1 MVNSKNLKNPK
12 TISTIVESSA
22 YAELRRNIGKREF
35 SDWLREQIKQFN
47 ESREMEKNVIG
58 QQSDCG
64 PINNCLI
71 NIQTTLDKYI
81 PYWLQDYKNN
91 KRHSEIQK
99 QMSEIEQI
107 KVVTVLNNTA
117 KAWKA
122 RLPRKVIQLG
132 R

>member
-35 SDWLREQIKQFN
+35 SDWLREQIRQFN
-47 ESREMEKNVIG
+47 ESREMEKNAIG
-58 QQSDCG
+58 QKNDLG
-64 PINNCLI
+64 PINGLT
-71 NIQTTLDKYI
+71 NIQITLDKYI
-81 PYWLQDYKNN
+81 PYWIQDYKNN

-99 QMSEIEQI
+99 EMSEAEQI
-107 KVVTVLNNTA
+107 KVITALNNTA

-122 RLPRKVIQLG
+122 RLPRKIISVY